1 MSESVEVE
9 FFGRRAKARR
19 AGETRPRGRVAVVG
33 AGIVGSSIAYHL
45 ARRGAEVVVFEKR
58 RPAAGATWDSFAWI
72 NATFDKRSRSY
83 FELNR
88 LGVLGYQHLED
99 PLGALRIDWGGSVQW
114 FGDDA
119 GAEWLREQ
127 VRRHRAW
134 GYDTRLIGQDELT
147 GLEPQLVPGAVTAAA
162 YSADEGS
169 VDPVAAT
176 RAFLDAARAA
186 GAILEC
192 PVEVAAVERRV
203 GRLAVRTRAGESTAD
218 ELAVDVLVV
227 AAGDE
232 TDAVAAMAGA
242 HLPLAHSSGLLAHSA
257 PVAHGLS
264 RVILAPTAHM
274 VQRAD
279 GSVVTGKD
287 FGGQADD
294 TSSGQGAALLAEAAK
309 YLPALATAGLDRLG
323 HGRRPMPRD
332 GLPAAGFA
340 AESPG
345 VYLAVADSGITLAPI
360 LGRLAAA
367 EILDGLRFELL
378 EDYRPSRFGKD

>member
-1 MSESVEVE
+1 MSETEVE
-9 FFGRRAKARR
+9 LFGRRARARR
-19 AGETRPRGRVAVVG
+19 GADPLPRARVAVVG

-45 ARRGAEVVVFEKR
+45 ASRGAEVVIFEKR

-72 NATFDKRSRSY
+72 NASFDKRSRAY

-99 PLGALRIDWGGSVQW
+99 PLPALRIKWSGSVQW
-114 FGDDA
+114 FADDA
-119 GAEWLREQ
+119 GAEWLREH

-134 GYDTRLIGQDELT
+134 GYDTRLIGKDELT
-147 GLEPQLVPGAVTAAA
+147 ALEPALEPGPVSAAA

-192 PVEVAAVERRV
+192 PVEVTGVERHG

-218 ELAVDVLVV
+218 ELTVDVLVV
-227 AAGDE
+227 AAGE
-232 TDAVAAMAGA
+232 ATARVAALAGA
-242 HLPLAHSSGLLAHSA
+242 RVPLVDSPGLLAHSA
-257 PVAHGLS
+257 PVARSLS
-264 RVILAPTAHM
+264 RVVLAPTAHL
-274 VQRAD
+274 VQRAG
-279 GSVVTGKD
+279 GSVVTGRD
-287 FGGQADD
+287 FGGGHADD
-294 TSSGQGAALLAEAAK
+294 AAPGEGAALLAEAAK
-309 YLPALATAGLDRLG
+309 YLPALAGAGLDRLG
-323 HGRRPMPRD
+323 YGRRPMPRD
-332 GLPAAGFA
+332 GFPVAGLA
-340 AESPG
+340 PEAPG
-345 VYLAVADSGITLAPI
+345 VYLAVADAGLTLAPV

-378 EDYRPSRFGKD
+378 EDYRPSRFSG